1 MGNLAQVA
9 ILRPLKSIEMTSDN
23 SATPATTSK
32 IDALLSSENY
42 RNNIEFW
49 NRAWNGVKTPYTQM
63 PDLPYLPSI
72 PAWLLERKVERV
84 LDLGCGSGWLSIFLA
99 RQGFKVTGIDVAAHA
114 LELGQQ
120 WAEQENLTIQFDVGD
135 IATMNYA
142 PGSFDAIVANS
153 IFEHFTYDL
162 AEETIAKLKTVLT
175 PRGGFIGCFDK
186 VGTGPGEYFELD
198 DGSHIYTDK
207 ARQGM
212 LLRYFPDKELEKL
225 FKDWTIT
232 KFEEFGSGSRFV
244 CAHLGK

>member
-1 MGNLAQVA
+1 MSNRLQIR
-9 ILRPLKSIEMTSDN
+9 ILRPIQSIQMTSDN
-23 SATPATTSK
+23 TATPAVTGK
-32 IDALLSSENY
+32 IGDLLSSDTY
-42 RNNIEFW
+42 KNNLEFW

-99 RQGFKVTGIDVAAHA
+99 RQGFKVTGIDVAEHA
-114 LELGQQ
+114 LELGRQ
-120 WAEQENLTIQFDVGD
+120 WADQENLDIKFDAGD
-135 IATMNYA
+135 IATMDYA
-142 PGSFDAIVANS
+142 PASFDAIVANS

-162 AEETIAKLKTVLT
+162 AVETVAKLKKILT

-186 VGTGPGEYFELD
+186 VGTGPGDYFELE

-225 FKDWTIT
+225 FSDWTIT
-232 KFEEFGSGSRFV
+232 KFEEFGTGSRFV
-244 CAHLGK
+244 CAHIGK